1 MNVQYKI
8 FKCIDV
14 KDWLYNGNT
23 NGLSES
29 IISITR
35 ANALVHC
42 PYVRDDDVVVV
53 AATADDKIVGYTAI
67 FPEHLARPDM
77 WIATGTTLWV
87 DPVYADEFVGYNLVQ
102 RLWQS
107 YPQCSVIGSDVAR
120 PAALIDKLLGASIV
134 KYERHAFVFNR
145 RIRVQSL
152 RNLGSLLIE
161 PFRKY
166 YHQKAI
172 SCAINTI
179 PTTCNVIARDTIDAE
194 AYEFITMHSNS
205 DTFLRSHEMLNWILR
220 YPFVVENPLLN
231 HYARSNEFA
240 DQISLSSN
248 YYLQIHDKDVLI
260 GVVLLGIRNHDMHV
274 KMVYTDDLHREIV
287 YACIIKVMHGYRLE
301 RLYTIYPELN
311 EYILSRKL
319 ALQHNRYNFLFTY
332 PKGLKSIEPI
342 VLQGIDGDMFV

>member
-14 KDWLYNGNT
+14 KGWLYNGNT

-42 PYVRDDDVVVV
+42 PYVKDDDVVVV
-53 AATADDKIVGYTAI
+53 AATDDDKIVGYTAI
-67 FPEHLARPDM
+67 FPEQLARPDM

-134 KYERHAFVFNR
+134 KYERHAFVFDR
-145 RIRVQSL
+145 KIRVQSL

-166 YHQKAI
+166 YQHKAI
-172 SCAINTI
+172 SRAINAI
-179 PTTCNVIARDTIDAE
+179 PTTCSVIARDTIDAE
-194 AYEFITMHSNS
+194 AYEFISLHSKS
-205 DTFLRSHEMLNWILR
+205 DTFLRSREMLNWILR
-220 YPFVVENPLLN
+220 YPFVVENPLLS
-231 HYARSNEFA
+231 HYTRSKEFT
-240 DQISLSSN
+240 DQVSSSSN
-248 YYLQIHDKDVLI
+248 HYLQIYDRDVLI
-260 GVVLLGIRNHDMHV
+260 GVVLLGIRNRDMHV
-274 KMVYTDDLHREIV
+274 KMVYTDDSCREIV
-287 YACIIKVMHGYRLE
+287 YACIIKVMHGYQLE

-311 EYILSRKL
+311 EYILSHKL
-319 ALQHNRYNFLFTY
+319 ALRDNKYNFLFTY